1 MAGHRLRPQGRRC
14 EGRGREIGSGRIGRP
29 PQRELPARR
38 RREIIEAAY
47 EVFTAHGYEATAIS
61 QVAARAGI
69 GQGTVYRYFGSKREI
84 LDHVIDLGI
93 EKVTDAMELHTLFGA
108 AGDVGELV
116 GAVRAAVARLYEL
129 LEREPRVLRLL
140 VVEAGAI
147 DPELAHRLLGL
158 EALTASLIT
167 GELTRGMEAGW
178 IRPDIDPEV
187 LGHTIPTM
195 VGPWLMRELLGAG
208 NPAIRDR
215 SMTVVLDFLDK
226 TLRPPRPRANPSPP
240 P

>member
-14 EGRGREIGSGRIGRP
+14 EGRGREIASARIGRP

-61 QVAARAGI
+61 EVAARAGI

-84 LDHVIDLGI
+84 LDHVIDLGV

-108 AGDVGELV
+108 ADTVDDLV
-116 GAVRAAVARLYEL
+116 GAVRAAVARLYDL

-158 EALTASLIT
+158 EALTASLIAA
-167 GELTRGMEAGW
+167 ELTRGREAGW

-187 LGHTIPTM
+187 LGHTIPTL

-215 SMTVVLDFLDK
+215 SMTAVFAYLDR
-226 TLRPPRPRANPSPP
+226 TLRPLSPPSPPSPP